1 MATQVIEE
9 GTSVTTFVKVLEDR
23 TSIPYSIDSNVRR
36 YYADG
41 GYNGPFVVTEQFK
54 DLLRTLDEGKKRRLL
69 LAGPKG
75 VGKTASLFAVS
86 ILSTHRPCL
95 VYYLNAD
102 PERFRA
108 YASFVYQLYQSVEPP
123 ATKKATLDE
132 TMTDPSTGTLFAVLI
147 RYRKVHVISL
157 VSCPDPFRK
166 IEKGS
171 GNTAIQ

>member
-9 GTSVTTFVKVLEDR
+9 GTSVTTLVKVLEDR
-23 TSIPYSIDSNVRR
+23 TSIPFNSIDSNVRR

-123 ATKKATLDE
+123 ATKKAKLDE

-171 GNTAIQ
+171 GQR

>member
-9 GTSVTTFVKVLEDR
+9 GTSVTTLVKVLEDR
-23 TSIPYSIDSNVRR
+23 TSIPFNSIDSNVRR

-102 PERFRA
+102 PKRFRA
-108 YASFVYQLYQSVEPP
+108 YASFVYQLYQPP
-123 ATKKATLDE
+123 ATKKAKLDE
-132 TMTDPSTGTLFAVLI
+132 TMIDPSTGTLFAVLI
-147 RYRKVHVISL
+147 LTVKCML
-157 VSCPDPFRK
+157 
-166 IEKGS
+166 
-171 GNTAIQ
+171 